1 MDNLTHS
8 LVGALIGQM
17 GFKRKTGLAM
27 PTLIIAAN
35 IPDIDAVATLLGGQ
49 QHLAMRR
56 GITHG
61 PIAMVVLPLLLWGI
75 MLWFDH
81 WQTRR
86 GTRPEKRL
94 QVHKGWLLALAYIGC
109 LSHPLFDW
117 FNSYGIRLLE
127 PFSSQWF
134 YGDTLF
140 IIDPWL
146 WAALIGGIWFS
157 RRYERMGS
165 LKFYRPAVAAAL
177 LIGTYIAAN
186 NVVSTWA
193 EHATRQ
199 AVKRDLKLE
208 PNLVVANPVP
218 IVFWKRE
225 MLWRDDIHFGQG
237 IYLAPDRVTLTGK
250 VGVQNASPGLAVRN
264 NKDAK
269 AFLFWARMPIVSQ
282 RGEGANRE
290 IAISDQRF
298 VDPLVGDRFT
308 VRMKPE
314 DFAQ

>member
-17 GFKRKTGLAM
+17 GLKRKTGLAM

-49 QHLAMRR
+49 QHLALRR

-61 PIAMVVLPLLLWGI
+61 PIAMAVLPLVLWGL
-75 MLWFDH
+75 MLWFDR

-86 GTRPEKRL
+86 GTRPDKRL
-94 QVHKGWLLALAYIGC
+94 PVHKGWLLTLAYIGC

-157 RRYERMGS
+157 RRQERAG
-165 LKFYRPAVAAAL
+165 LVKFYRPAVAAAL
-177 LIGTYIAAN
+177 LIGAYITAN
-186 NVVSTWA
+186 NAVSAWA
-193 EHATRQ
+193 EQATKQ
-199 AVKRDLKLE
+199 AVKRDLNLA
-208 PNLVVANPVP
+208 PILVVANPVP
-218 IVFWKRE
+218 IQFWKRE
-225 MLWRDDIHFGQG
+225 MLWRDETHFGQG
-237 IYLAPDRVTLTGK
+237 IFVAPDHIAWTGK
-250 VGVQNASPGLAVRN
+250 VGVHNASQPLAIKD

-269 AFLFWARMPIVSQ
+269 AFLFWARMPVISERAKGAKGEIVV
-282 RGEGANRE
+282 
-290 IAISDQRF
+290 SDQRF
-298 VDPLVGDRFT
+298 VDPMVGDRFT
-308 VRMKPE
+308 VRIKP
-314 DFAQ
+314 DHLGK